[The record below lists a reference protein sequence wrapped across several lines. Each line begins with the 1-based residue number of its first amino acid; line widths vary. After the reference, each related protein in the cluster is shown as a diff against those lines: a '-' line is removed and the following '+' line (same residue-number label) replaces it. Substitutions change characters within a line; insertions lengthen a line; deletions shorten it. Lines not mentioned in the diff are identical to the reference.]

1 MLYYWQSSF
10 HTVLENYPL
19 LDCYHPWL
27 IHCLYYCATFR
38 YLIGVKKPPR
48 RISKTPERYLIS
60 FLKAINVQTSKMGF
74 GFQFH
79 TNLTKDSPTVVLP
92 SLTSFQE
99 YLALPSFCSFS
110 PIDFKLSLENEL
122 IFITKL
128 HSFLMRRLWV
138 DRTSTTIGHKIAG
151 IYDCDRMEMS
161 SFSFSIFRDFSVFFG
176 FQDFPQVCFRTFR
189 KFKFQWFLWIERKR
203 DITSHHLR
211 KMWKTWLTNFSI
223 CCYFEWITCQFQRR
237 FTWNC

>member
-1 MLYYWQSSF
+1 M
-10 HTVLENYPL
+10 LENYPL
-19 LDCYHPWL
+19 CRVLSSLINSLPLLLCYFQIPYR
-27 IHCLYYCATFR
+27 CQ
-38 YLIGVKKPPR
+38 KPPR
-48 RISKTPERYLIS
+48 RVPKYLKRYLIC

-79 TNLTKDSPTVVLP
+79 TNLTKRQSNRCA

-99 YLALPSFCSFS
+99 YCFSKQLVSFCSFS

-138 DRTSTTIGHKIAG
+138 DRTNTTIGHKIAG

-161 SFSFSIFRDFSVFFG
+161 SFSFSIFRDFPVFSR
-176 FQDFPQVCFRTFR
+176 V
-189 KFKFQWFLWIERKR
+189 
-203 DITSHHLR
+203 
-211 KMWKTWLTNFSI
+211 
-223 CCYFEWITCQFQRR
+223 
-237 FTWNC
+237 

>member
-1 MLYYWQSSF
+1 MYQ
-10 HTVLENYPL
+10 
-19 LDCYHPWL
+19 
-27 IHCLYYCATFR
+27 IR
-38 YLIGVKKPPR
+38 
-48 RISKTPERYLIS
+48 

-74 GFQFH
+74 DFQFH
-79 TNLTKDSPTVVLP
+79 TNLTKRQFNRCA

-99 YLALPSFCSFS
+99 YCFTKQLASFCSFS

-138 DRTSTTIGHKIAG
+138 DRTNTTIGHKIAG

-176 FQDFPQVCFRTFR
+176 FKIIPKNDLLKKIMKCSRTKISVNWAWTWFYFSPFVWSVKSKKDNFPHCS
-189 KFKFQWFLWIERKR
+189 WFWVKKLLILEWVHMDSLEICE
-203 DITSHHLR
+203 
-211 KMWKTWLTNFSI
+211 FSL
-223 CCYFEWITCQFQRR
+223 
-237 FTWNC
+237 NKN

>member
-1 MLYYWQSSF
+1 M
-10 HTVLENYPL
+10 LENYPL
-19 LDCYHPWL
+19 LECYPPWL

-38 YLIGVKKPPR
+38 YLIGVKNHQEGFPKP
-48 RISKTPERYLIS
+48 
-60 FLKAINVQTSKMGF
+60 LKGTWSASLKVINVQTSKMGF

-79 TNLTKDSPTVVLP
+79 TNLPKDSPTVVLP

-176 FQDFPQVCFRTFR
+176 FQDFPQVWFRTFR

-211 KMWKTWLTNFSI
+211 KTWKTWLTHFSLLLFWVKDMSI
-223 CCYFEWITCQFQRR
+223 SA
-237 FTWNC
+237 